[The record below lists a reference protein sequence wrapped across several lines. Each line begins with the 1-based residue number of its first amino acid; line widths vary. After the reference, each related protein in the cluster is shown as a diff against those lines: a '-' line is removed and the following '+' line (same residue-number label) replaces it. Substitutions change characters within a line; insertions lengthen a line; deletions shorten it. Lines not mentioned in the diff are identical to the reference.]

1 MLTKKQ
7 KGKVVDEYKTNKLDT
22 GSADVQ
28 VALLSDE
35 IKGLLKHLK
44 VHPKDNHSR
53 RGLLKMVI
61 KRKRLLNYL
70 EKSNKRRYNAIIKK
84 IGLKEKKA

>member
-7 KGKVVDEYKTNKLDT
+7 KEKVVDEYKTSKLDT

-35 IKGLLKHLK
+35 IKGLLKHLR
-44 VHPKDNHSR
+44 ST
-53 RGLLKMVI
+53 LKITIQGV
-61 KRKRLLNYL
+61 
-70 EKSNKRRYNAIIKK
+70 
-84 IGLKEKKA
+84 GF

>member
-7 KGKVVDEYKTNKLDT
+7 KEKVVDKYKTSKLDT

-28 VALLSDE
+28 IALLSDE

-44 VHPKDNHSR
+44 SHPKDNHSR

-61 KRKRLLNYL
+61 KRKRLLSYL
-70 EKSNKRRYNAIIKK
+70 EQTNKRRYTAIITK
-84 IGLKEKKA
+84 IGLKEKSK